1 MGTSEG
7 GLGLRKSCEAPGS
20 WRGKIFQ
27 RIALCGSHILF
38 SSAQSL
44 FSACF
49 VFVFGLPCSACLSF
63 NPHQC
68 PSSSASQ
75 AAAQPLV
82 APKATL
88 PHTAGSGAGR
98 RRRPFFPLFPRP
110 AHGHPPS
117 PRRSSPPPQSSSFL
131 FPSVHH
137 LQLVLPLPPDLHSLS
152 DRLISPLASLSSA
165 VRTRPK
171 RKARKWVPRKT
182 PWLKRSFWADRE
194 TA

>member
-1 MGTSEG
+1 MSRV
-7 GLGLRKSCEAPGS
+7 GLGEE
-20 WRGKIFQ
+20 KIFS
-27 RIALCGSHILF
+27 GSRCVVRT
-38 SSAQSL
+38 SL
-44 FSACF
+44 FLCAEP
-49 VFVFGLPCSACLSF
+49 VFCVFCVRVWVPCPACLSF

-82 APKATL
+82 APKATV

-98 RRRPFFPLFPRP
+98 RCRPFFPCFHGP
-110 AHGHPPS
+110 HGHPPA

-152 DRLISPLASLSSA
+152 DRPISPLASLSSA

-171 RKARKWVPRKT
+171 RKARKWLPRKT
-182 PWLKRSFWADRE
+182 PWLKRSSWADRE